1 MAVVEDVQALR
12 EDVQTLMAAQ
22 AQERERVSRLDVK
35 VEESIRSI
43 DRHGATKADV
53 EKAKADVEKAIGAVR
68 SDVETLKVSVQSDVE
83 TVKVSLQS
91 DVETVKVSL
100 QSDVETVKV
109 SLQSDIRVLRIW
121 LFVGLAGLAV
131 LELAVPD
138 DINLLDML
146 LQLRRL
152 GGG

>member
-53 EKAKADVEKAIGAVR
+53 EKAKADVEKAIGAVQ
-68 SDVETLKVSVQSDVE
+68 SDVETLKVSV
-83 TVKVSLQS
+83 QS

-152 GGG
+152 GGV

>member
-22 AQERERVSRLDVK
+22 AQERERVSRLEVK
-35 VEESIRSI
+35 VEESVRSI

-68 SDVETLKVSVQSDVE
+68 SDVET
-83 TVKVSLQS
+83 VKI
-91 DVETVKVSL
+91 
-100 QSDVETVKV
+100 

-131 LELAVPD
+131 LELVVPD

-152 GGG
+152 GGV

>member
-83 TVKVSLQS
+83 TVKVS
-91 DVETVKVSL
+91 V

-152 GGG
+152 GGV

>member
-83 TVKVSLQS
+83 TLKVS
-91 DVETVKVSL
+91 V

-131 LELAVPD
+131 LELVVPD

-152 GGG
+152 GGV

>member
-12 EDVQTLMAAQ
+12 EDVQTLTAAQ
-22 AQERERVSRLDVK
+22 AQERERVSRLEVK
-35 VEESIRSI
+35 VEESVRSI

-68 SDVETLKVSVQSDVE
+68 SDVEAVRSDVE
-83 TVKVSLQS
+83 TVKVS
-91 DVETVKVSL
+91 V
-100 QSDVETVKV
+100 
-109 SLQSDIRVLRIW
+109 QSDIRVLRIW

-131 LELAVPD
+131 LELVVPD

>member
-22 AQERERVSRLDVK
+22 AQERERVSRLEVK
-35 VEESIRSI
+35 VEESVRSI

-53 EKAKADVEKAIGAVR
+53 EKAKADVEKAIGAVQSDVEKAIGAVR
-68 SDVETLKVSVQSDVE
+68 SDVETVR
-83 TVKVSLQS
+83 
-91 DVETVKVSL
+91 
-100 QSDVETVKV
+100 
-109 SLQSDIRVLRIW
+109 SDIRVLRLW
-121 LFVGLAGLAV
+121 LFWGLVGLAV
-131 LELAVPD
+131 LERAVPD

-152 GGG
+152 GGV

>member
-22 AQERERVSRLDVK
+22 AQERERVSRLEVK
-35 VEESIRSI
+35 VEESVRSI

-68 SDVETLKVSVQSDVE
+68 SDVEKAIGAVRSDVE
-83 TVKVSLQS
+83 TVKI
-91 DVETVKVSL
+91 
-100 QSDVETVKV
+100 

-131 LELAVPD
+131 LELVVPD

-152 GGG
+152 GGV

>member
-12 EDVQTLMAAQ
+12 EDVQTLTAAQ
-22 AQERERVSRLDVK
+22 AQERERVSRLEVK
-35 VEESIRSI
+35 VEESVRSI

-53 EKAKADVEKAIGAVR
+53 EKAKADVEKAIGAVQSDVEKAIGAVR
-68 SDVETLKVSVQSDVE
+68 SDVETVR
-83 TVKVSLQS
+83 
-91 DVETVKVSL
+91 
-100 QSDVETVKV
+100 
-109 SLQSDIRVLRIW
+109 SDIRVLRIW

-152 GGG
+152 GGV

>member
-1 MAVVEDVQALR
+1 M
-12 EDVQTLMAAQ
+12 
-22 AQERERVSRLDVK
+22 
-35 VEESIRSI
+35 
-43 DRHGATKADV
+43 
-53 EKAKADVEKAIGAVR
+53 R
-68 SDVETLKVSVQSDVE
+68 SDVEAVRSDVE

-91 DVETVKVSL
+91 DVETLKVS
-100 QSDVETVKV
+100 V
-109 SLQSDIRVLRIW
+109 QSDIRVLRIW

>member
-35 VEESIRSI
+35 VEESVRSI

-53 EKAKADVEKAIGAVR
+53 EKAKADVEKAIGAVQSDVEKAIGAVR
-68 SDVETLKVSVQSDVE
+68 SDVETVR
-83 TVKVSLQS
+83 
-91 DVETVKVSL
+91 
-100 QSDVETVKV
+100 
-109 SLQSDIRVLRIW
+109 SDIRVLRIW
-121 LFVGLAGLAV
+121 LFWGLVGLAV
-131 LELAVPD
+131 LERAVPD
-138 DINLLDML
+138 EINLLDML

>member
-100 QSDVETVKV
+100 QSD
-109 SLQSDIRVLRIW
+109 IRVLRIW

-152 GGG
+152 GGV

>member
-12 EDVQTLMAAQ
+12 ADVQTLTAAQ
-22 AQERERVSRLDVK
+22 AQERERVSRLEVK
-35 VEESIRSI
+35 VEESVRSI

-68 SDVETLKVSVQSDVE
+68 SDVEAVRSDVE
-83 TVKVSLQS
+83 TVKVS
-91 DVETVKVSL
+91 V
-100 QSDVETVKV
+100 
-109 SLQSDIRVLRIW
+109 QSDIRVLRIW

-131 LELAVPD
+131 LELVVPD

-152 GGG
+152 GGV

>member
-22 AQERERVSRLDVK
+22 AQERERVSRLEVK
-35 VEESIRSI
+35 VEESVRSI

-68 SDVETLKVSVQSDVE
+68 SDVEKAIGAVRSDVEAVRSDVE
-83 TVKVSLQS
+83 TVKVS
-91 DVETVKVSL
+91 V
-100 QSDVETVKV
+100 
-109 SLQSDIRVLRIW
+109 QSDIRVLRIW

-131 LELAVPD
+131 LELVVPD

-152 GGG
+152 GGV

>member
-68 SDVETLKVSVQSDVE
+68 SDVEKAIGAVRSDVE
-83 TVKVSLQS
+83 TVR
-91 DVETVKVSL
+91 
-100 QSDVETVKV
+100 
-109 SLQSDIRVLRIW
+109 SDIRVLRIW
-121 LFVGLAGLAV
+121 LFWGLVGLAV
-131 LELAVPD
+131 LERAVPD
-138 DINLLDML
+138 EINLLDML

>member
-12 EDVQTLMAAQ
+12 EDVQTLTAAQ
-22 AQERERVSRLDVK
+22 AQERERVSRLEVK
-35 VEESIRSI
+35 VEESVRSI

-68 SDVETLKVSVQSDVE
+68 SDVEKAIGAVRSDVEKAIGAVRSDVEKAIGAVRSDVE
-83 TVKVSLQS
+83 TVR
-91 DVETVKVSL
+91 
-100 QSDVETVKV
+100 
-109 SLQSDIRVLRIW
+109 SDIRVLRIW

>member
-68 SDVETLKVSVQSDVE
+68 SDVETLKVSVRSDVE
-83 TVKVSLQS
+83 TVKVS
-91 DVETVKVSL
+91 V

-152 GGG
+152 GGV

>member
-22 AQERERVSRLDVK
+22 AQERERVSRLEVK
-35 VEESIRSI
+35 VEESVRSI

-68 SDVETLKVSVQSDVE
+68 SDVEKAIGTVRSDVEKAIGTVRSDVE
-83 TVKVSLQS
+83 TVR
-91 DVETVKVSL
+91 
-100 QSDVETVKV
+100 
-109 SLQSDIRVLRIW
+109 SDIRVLRIW
-121 LFVGLAGLAV
+121 LFWGLVGLAV
-131 LELAVPD
+131 LERAVPD
-138 DINLLDML
+138 EINLLDML

>member
-22 AQERERVSRLDVK
+22 AQERERVSRLEVK
-35 VEESIRSI
+35 VEESVRSI

-68 SDVETLKVSVQSDVE
+68 SDVEKAIGTVRSDVE
-83 TVKVSLQS
+83 TVR
-91 DVETVKVSL
+91 
-100 QSDVETVKV
+100 
-109 SLQSDIRVLRIW
+109 SDIRVLRIW
-121 LFVGLAGLAV
+121 LFWGLVGLAV
-131 LELAVPD
+131 LERAVPD
-138 DINLLDML
+138 EINLLDML

>member
-68 SDVETLKVSVQSDVE
+68 SDVETVR
-83 TVKVSLQS
+83 
-91 DVETVKVSL
+91 
-100 QSDVETVKV
+100 
-109 SLQSDIRVLRIW
+109 SDIRVLRIW

-138 DINLLDML
+138 EINLLDML

>member
-1 MAVVEDVQALR
+1 MTVVEDVQALR

-68 SDVETLKVSVQSDVE
+68 SDVEKAIGAVRSDVE
-83 TVKVSLQS
+83 TVR
-91 DVETVKVSL
+91 
-100 QSDVETVKV
+100 
-109 SLQSDIRVLRIW
+109 SDIRVLRIW
-121 LFVGLAGLAV
+121 LFWGLVGLAV
-131 LELAVPD
+131 LERAVPD
-138 DINLLDML
+138 EINLLDML

>member
-35 VEESIRSI
+35 VEESVRSI

-68 SDVETLKVSVQSDVE
+68 SDVEKAIGAVRSDVE
-83 TVKVSLQS
+83 TVR
-91 DVETVKVSL
+91 
-100 QSDVETVKV
+100 
-109 SLQSDIRVLRIW
+109 SDIRVLRIW
-121 LFVGLAGLAV
+121 LFWGLVGLAV
-131 LELAVPD
+131 LERAVPD
-138 DINLLDML
+138 EINLLDML

>member
-22 AQERERVSRLDVK
+22 AQERERVSRLEVK
-35 VEESIRSI
+35 VEESVRSI

-53 EKAKADVEKAIGAVR
+53 EKAKADVEKAIGAVQSDVEKAIGAVR
-68 SDVETLKVSVQSDVE
+68 SDVETVR
-83 TVKVSLQS
+83 
-91 DVETVKVSL
+91 
-100 QSDVETVKV
+100 
-109 SLQSDIRVLRIW
+109 SDIRVLRIW
-121 LFVGLAGLAV
+121 LFWGLVGLAV
-131 LELAVPD
+131 LERAVPD
-138 DINLLDML
+138 EINLLDML

>member
-53 EKAKADVEKAIGAVR
+53 EKAKADVEKAIGAVQ
-68 SDVETLKVSVQSDVE
+68 SDVETLKVSV
-83 TVKVSLQS
+83 QS